1 MSAQTRVCW
10 REVKMLTLEKRSSE
24 EGGHRGRRR
33 KQNKTGKQEE
43 EKEMVAPEV
52 IVCAG
57 RDKTVIMDSLSFLK
71 NLRQG
76 VHDTY
81 KHV

>member
-1 MSAQTRVCW
+1 MLERGEDARLGK
-10 REVKMLTLEKRSSE
+10 EVQKKEDIGGGE
-24 EGGHRGRRR
+24 E

-52 IVCAG
+52 IVCAS